1 MNTAGLLNFTIMGT
15 TRGGG
20 SGAARTAR
28 RGSRRTAKRRG
39 SRRTAKRRGSRRT
52 ATRRGGRR

>member
-20 SGAARTAR
+20 
-28 RGSRRTAKRRG
+28 RRTAKRKG
-39 SRRTAKRRGSRRT
+39 GGGGRRT
-52 ATRRGGRR
+52 ATRKGGRR